1 MTVVVAFQHLFSNRS
16 FCKLPGPY
24 YHFLR
29 AVRECIGYG
38 RDDYLLAPLVERAHI
53 VSWFGHFLVPF
64 CQHWFVIGRIA
75 GLLPGNL
82 CGSSRV
88 PCRVT
93 GRLETAQ
100 PITPGE
106 EFTLRGLDA

>member
-1 MTVVVAFQHLFSNRS
+1 
-16 FCKLPGPY
+16 
-24 YHFLR
+24 
-29 AVRECIGYG
+29 
-38 RDDYLLAPLVERAHI
+38 
-53 VSWFGHFLVPF
+53 
-64 CQHWFVIGRIA
+64 
-75 GLLPGNL
+75 LLPGNL